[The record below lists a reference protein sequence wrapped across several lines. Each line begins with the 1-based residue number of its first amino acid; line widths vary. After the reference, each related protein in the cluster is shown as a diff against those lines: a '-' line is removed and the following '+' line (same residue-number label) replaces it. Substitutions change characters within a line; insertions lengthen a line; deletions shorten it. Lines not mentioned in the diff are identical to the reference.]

1 MVEAIDKMGTQVGAY
16 ENQSK
21 AARDGIER
29 IKQKAA
35 DEGRPLNK
43 DE

>member
-21 AARDGIER
+21 AARDGIEK
-29 IKQKAA
+29 IKQNAE
-35 DEGRPLNK
+35 DEGRELTD